1 MKTPLVTVIMSV
13 YNGSGC
19 VREAIESILC
29 QSFEDFEF
37 IITDDGSTDGTSAIL
52 EGYANKDKRIII
64 IRQQNT
70 GLTESLNRMI
80 KASKGEFIARM
91 DADDASMK
99 QRLLKQ
105 VERLKKDQGCAALG
119 CWFRTISAE
128 PSLSYEAVFPDD
140 DRLLKK
146 FLHTGVN
153 CYAHGSVMMREK
165 ALMDSGLCY
174 RFKYGQDMDMWLRLG
189 ESAGIGMVEEVLYE
203 RRDHHATLSKSLVP
217 RRLALA
223 RLMLKLS
230 EERMKHGREI
240 TDWSTEEK
248 KILKD
253 VPLWG
258 EKEINAYEGFLKARG
273 LLCTGKSREAKTVL
287 ISIRDDLRG
296 LGGFG
301 PAYILSHLP
310 GAIIGPALRWRDAI
324 NDKRQYK
331 RKAK

>member
-1 MKTPLVTVIMSV
+1 MKTPLVSIIMSV
-13 YNGSGC
+13 YNGSAC
-19 VREAIESILC
+19 VSEAIESILC
-29 QSFEDFEF
+29 QSFNDYEF
-37 IITDDGSTDGTSAIL
+37 IITDDGSTDGTSTIL
-52 EGYANKDKRIII
+52 DAYARKDKRIRVIK
-64 IRQQNT
+64 QANA

-80 KASKGEFIARM
+80 KASKGEFMARM
-91 DADDASMK
+91 DADDVSMK
-99 QRLLKQ
+99 ERLLKQ
-105 VERLKKDQGCAALG
+105 VDRLEKDHACAALG
-119 CWFRTISAE
+119 CWFKTSSVD

-140 DRLLKK
+140 AKLLKK
-146 FLHTGVN
+146 FLRAGIN
-153 CYAHGSVMMREK
+153 CFAHGSVMMRKK
-165 ALMDSGLCY
+165 ALMDAGLCY
-174 RFKYGQDMDMWLRLG
+174 RFRYGQDMDMWLRLS

-230 EERMKHGREI
+230 EERMRHGREI
-240 TDWSTEEK
+240 TDWSAEEK

-258 EKEINAYEGFLKARG
+258 KKEIRAYDGFLKARG

-287 ISIRDDLRG
+287 RSIRDDLRG
-296 LGGFG
+296 LGGFA